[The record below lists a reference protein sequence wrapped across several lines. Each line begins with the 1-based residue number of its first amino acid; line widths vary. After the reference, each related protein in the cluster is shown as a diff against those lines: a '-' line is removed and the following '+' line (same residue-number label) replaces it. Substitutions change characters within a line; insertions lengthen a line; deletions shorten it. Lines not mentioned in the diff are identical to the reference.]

1 MYKNSS
7 ITIPL
12 LILYIFYLKIVEII
26 SLTFPIRFSSISYIN
41 YLKSQ
46 NDIKEELNVE
56 NIMNYIFHN
65 KIISSITIGN
75 PTQKMM
81 IFFNNEENSFYLSKD
96 PDINN
101 DNFLYEHN
109 LKYNFAR
116 ILSST
121 FILKNSV
128 KYDYRRYNLVYLAQD
143 QISFDDKSKYEFYF
157 LIDNDIQNKPIYF
170 GIAGIGLDK
179 EKEKLNYPKFLNQ
192 LYEQGIINNYYWYIN
207 YDANKLLI
215 GEEYDI
221 KDKSYQEILTK
232 PFVDIYDNI
241 VIIDWNILFNEI
253 YVEKDEQNKHVIHSN
268 SSNPQGNINI
278 DYGFIIGTP
287 LYRMYL
293 NEKFFDQLINEKKCY
308 EHIYRSK
315 NRYKS
320 DYYLY
325 SCNKTFEPEIRHKFQ
340 TIKFISKEYNYT
352 FELNYQ
358 DVFMSIYNNNILL
371 FMIVFEVI
379 DLNTINYNRWILGE
393 PFLKK
398 YKFLFNPGKKTIT
411 FKKEIL
417 INKNS
422 QINLNI
428 NIKTIIIIFI
438 ILFIFLF
445 IAFKIIKTYKIK
457 FHNNNINI
465 NNKNFYTNM
474 NGKHDI
480 NNNTNQNNITE
491 MKDSLIFINKDI
503 KN

>member
-46 NDIKEELNVE
+46 KDIKEELNVE

-157 LIDNDIQNKPIYF
+157 LIDNDIQNKPIYL

-253 YVEKDEQNKHVIHSN
+253 YIINGKNDKYIIHGN
-268 SSNPQGNINI
+268 TSNPQGNLNI
-278 DYGFIIGTP
+278 DNGFIIGTP
-287 LYRMYL
+287 IYRIYL
-293 NEKFFDQLINEKKCY
+293 HEKFFDRLIKEKKCF
-308 EHIYRSK
+308 EHK
-315 NRYKS
+315 YKS
-320 DYYLY
+320 DNKYKPDYYLY
-325 SCNKTFEPEIRHKFQ
+325 SCNKTFEPEIRENFQ
-340 TIKFISKEYNYT
+340 SIKFFSNEFNYT
-352 FELNYQ
+352 FELNYK
-358 DVFMSIYNNNILL
+358 DLFISINNDNSLLL
-371 FMIVFEVI
+371 FMIVFEVVSEK
-379 DLNTINYNRWILGE
+379 TINYDRWILGE

-398 YKFLFNPGKKTIT
+398 YKFLFNPDKKTIT
-411 FKKEIL
+411 FKKIETL
-417 INKNS
+417 IINS
-422 QINLNI
+422 ENNFNI
-428 NIKTIIIIFI
+428 NIKIIVIIILLFILIFI
-438 ILFIFLF
+438 I
-445 IAFKIIKTYKIK
+445 FKTIKNCRFKSK
-457 FHNNNINI
+457 NNNINY
-465 NNKNFYTNM
+465 NKKYY
-474 NGKHDI
+474 
-480 NNNTNQNNITE
+480 NNTNKQYDINKNNNNKSISLE
-491 MKDSLIFINKDI
+491 LKDSLIQINDNGNK
-503 KN
+503 

>member
-12 LILYIFYLKIVEII
+12 LILYIFYVKICEID
-26 SLTFPIRFSSISYIN
+26 SLTFPIRFTSISYIN
-41 YLKSQ
+41 FLKSQ
-46 NDIKEELNVE
+46 NDIKEELNIE

-65 KIISSITIGN
+65 KIISSISIGN

-121 FILKNSV
+121 FILKKSV
-128 KYDYRRYNLVYLAQD
+128 KYDYRKYNLVNLAQD
-143 QISFDDKSKYEFYF
+143 QISFDNKSKYEFLF
-157 LIDNDIQNKPIYF
+157 LIDNDIENKPIYF

-179 EKEKLNYPKFLNQ
+179 DKEKINYPKFLNQ

-207 YDANKLLI
+207 YEANKLLI

-221 KDKSYQEILTK
+221 KDNSYQEILTK
-232 PFVDIYDNI
+232 PFVNMYDNI
-241 VIIDWNILFNEI
+241 FIIDWNILFNEI
-253 YVEKDEQNKHVIHSN
+253 YVQKDEQNKHVIHSN
-268 SSNPQGNINI
+268 STNPQGNVNI
-278 DYGFIIGTP
+278 DYGFIVGTP
-287 LYRMYL
+287 LYRTYL
-293 NEKFFDQLINEKKCY
+293 NEKFLDQLINEKKCY
-308 EHIYRSK
+308 EHKYRNK

-358 DVFMSIYNNNILL
+358 DVFMNIYNNNILL

-379 DLNTINYNRWILGE
+379 DENTINYNRWILGE

-411 FKKEIL
+411 FKKEKI

-457 FHNNNINI
+457 SNNNNINI

-474 NGKHDI
+474 NGEYSI
-480 NNNTNQNNITE
+480 NNNTNQNNTIE